1 MKFNLQ
7 DARSV
12 LCTSG
17 AASLPC
23 FGPHTFILGFLTSSN
38 IQYSPW
44 IFSNIQYFSGAVS
57 QYFNI
62 FLVFTNLTIILV
74 VYTIEICFK
83 KYLGGRGGAS
93 APWHGATHAHAEG
106 TPRVTARGL
115 ARFIASLQTLVA
127 RASARIRQ
135 YTIFV
140 WASGS
145 IFNIFVDLGLNIQY
159 SNIKVCGPKKQQ
171 KFDVSVPREI
181 PVLSGYLW
189 GYRSITRISLA

>member
-1 MKFNLQ
+1 
-7 DARSV
+7 
-12 LCTSG
+12 
-17 AASLPC
+17 
-23 FGPHTFILGFLTSSN
+23 LGFLTSSN

-74 VYTIEICFK
+74 VYTIEIRFK

-93 APWHGATHAHAEG
+93 SPWHGATHAHAEG

-145 IFNIFVDLGLNIQY
+145 IFNIFVDLGLNIPIFQY
-159 SNIKVCGPKKQQ
+159 KGVWANMHTAVGI
-171 KFDVSVPREI
+171 
-181 PVLSGYLW
+181 SGHDHDLNANYFKSKLQSMHH
-189 GYRSITRISLA
+189 GHSQHSG